1 MARDERTLRRMAWGI
16 ALGMT
21 GALFAFAAVFFNM
34 RYAANDDPAIMRIL
48 MGYDTGEPATFL
60 LFMHGLL
67 VWPISVLHR
76 IWPLV
81 PWYSCVLLFL
91 LFMSLTIIVKSLMV
105 CFVHCNKSIWF
116 GIILSAAYFI
126 AFGLEHTTYITFTC
140 VAGFLGTAAI
150 AEMFSIDFQHA
161 SDREI
166 IIDTA
171 KATLLLSLAYAC
183 RLDVLLPLLAYFLL
197 AFLFLVWLHFGFG
210 KKNNRSLRPMIFSL
224 ILSITVLGCMA
235 GIRQWE
241 LSAFPS
247 QDYLE
252 WQKERNLTMDY
263 YGLEKLPEDLLD
275 QAGWDD
281 ATLDMA
287 RGWVYLDKDITSD
300 SLRIINEHQK
310 ARFLRSTTDRL
321 LIGKNIIL
329 LVAQEQPHVFRM
341 INLAFIIGLF
351 TAIGIL
357 FVPGKRICF
366 LFTMGCL
373 AGGFSVMLMGL
384 AFMGRVPIR
393 VVLLLVMPAF
403 IMSLMLLAHG
413 LPKMPAFN
421 TILVLLVLTTVAVSA
436 FSASS
441 TLHEMREDKKNPKYT
456 AENCVH
462 LEEYALSHPE
472 HLLITDFSFSEDLRL
487 FPSYTTSTPH
497 NIVLWGGWTLRSA
510 ENSEQFRRFGID
522 AWNFEPEAFLRDD
535 VFFVTSYGPEPSAM
549 LLNWLNAKIGKEISW
564 EVYAQH
570 HDVYLIRFF
579 KV

>member
-1 MARDERTLRRMAWGI
+1 ME
-16 ALGMT
+16 
-21 GALFAFAAVFFNM
+21 
-34 RYAANDDPAIMRIL
+34 
-48 MGYDTGEPATFL
+48 
-60 LFMHGLL
+60 
-67 VWPISVLHR
+67 
-76 IWPLV
+76 
-81 PWYSCVLLFL
+81 
-91 LFMSLTIIVKSLMV
+91 
-105 CFVHCNKSIWF
+105 CFINRKKSIWA
-116 GIILSAAYFI
+116 GILFSAVFFI

-150 AEMFSIDFQHA
+150 AEMFSIDFQHS
-161 SDREI
+161 SDRQI
-166 IIDTA
+166 IITMA

-197 AFLFLVWLHFGFG
+197 AFLFLVWLHFGFF
-210 KKNNRSLRPMIFSL
+210 KKAKRPLRPMILSFLFL
-224 ILSITVLGCMA
+224 IAILGSMV

-241 LSAFPS
+241 LSVFPS

-252 WQKERNLTMDY
+252 WNNERNLTMDY
-263 YGLEKLPEDLLD
+263 YGLERLPQDLLD

-287 RGWVYLDKDITSD
+287 KGWVYLDKDITSD

-329 LVAQEQPHVFRM
+329 LVAEEQPHVFRM

-357 FVPGKRICF
+357 FIPGKRICF
-366 LFTMGCL
+366 LFTLGCL
-373 AGGFSVMLMGL
+373 AGGFCIMLMGL
-384 AFMGRVPIR
+384 AFMARVPIR

-403 IMSLMLLAHG
+403 IMSIMLLAHS
-413 LPKMPAFN
+413 LPQTFTFKV
-421 TILVLLVLTTVAVSA
+421 ILVALLLFTVAFSSFSVSPV
-436 FSASS
+436 
-441 TLHEMREDKKNPKYT
+441 LHEMR
-456 AENCVH
+456 AEKENTESTVDDYMH
-462 LEEYALSHPE
+462 LEEYALTHPDQ
-472 HLLITDFSFSEDLRL
+472 LLITDFSFLADLRP
-487 FPSYTTSTPH
+487 FPTYTTSTPH

-535 VFFVTSYGPEPSAM
+535 VFFATSYGPEPSAM

-570 HDVYLIRFF
+570 HDVYLIRFYE
-579 KV
+579 V